1 MYSLLLAVIYLAFIS
16 LGLPDAL
23 LGSGWPTM
31 YTQLQVPFSYAGII
45 SMIISAGTIVSSFFS
60 DRLTRKFGAGLVTAV
75 SVLLTAGAL
84 FGFSVSDSFYLLCI
98 MAIPYGLGAG
108 AVDAALNNYVALHYS
123 SRHMSWLHC
132 FWGVGAAASP
142 YIMGFCLGK
151 GLGWSRGYFSVSMI
165 QIVITAILFISLP
178 LWKSRTDEKEGGT
191 EPKCAEAE
199 QIQKDQTKAVSS
211 KALSLREILRIKGA
225 PYILITFF
233 AYSAMESTTGLWA
246 SSYLVQY
253 LLMEPEKAAKFA
265 SFFYLGITVGR
276 FLCGFVADRMGDKA
290 LIRLGGGIAG
300 AGILLVLIP
309 FPVTTPALLGLVI
322 IGFGCAPVYPAII
335 HSTPFY
341 FGKENSQALIG
352 IQMACAYVGSTFMP
366 PLLGTLAARIGIWLY
381 PVFLLVFEVLM
392 VLTSE
397 KLNRIQNGSGT
408 EQTE

>member
-178 LWKSRTDEKEGGT
+178 LWESRTDEKEGGI
-191 EPKCAEAE
+191 EPKGAEAE
-199 QIQKDQTKAVSS
+199 QIQTDQTKAASS

-300 AGILLVLIP
+300 AGILLVLLP

-366 PLLGTLAARIGIWLY
+366 PLFGTLAARIGIWLY

-397 KLNRIQNGSGT
+397 KLNRIQNGSGM
-408 EQTE
+408 E

>member
-60 DRLTRKFGAGLVTAV
+60 DRLTRKFGAGLVTVV

-178 LWKSRTDEKEGGT
+178 LWKSRMDEKEGGT
-191 EPKCAEAE
+191 EPKGAEAE
-199 QIQKDQTKAVSS
+199 QIQTDQTKTASS

-233 AYSAMESTTGLWA
+233 AYSAMETTTGLWA

-265 SFFYLGITVGR
+265 SFFYMGITVGR
-276 FLCGFVADRMGDKA
+276 FLCGFVADKMGDKA
-290 LIRLGGGIAG
+290 LIRLGSGIAG

-366 PLLGTLAARIGIWLY
+366 PLFGTLAARIGIWLY

-408 EQTE
+408 E

>member
-98 MAIPYGLGAG
+98 IAIPYGLGAG

-191 EPKCAEAE
+191 EPKGAEAE
-199 QIQKDQTKAVSS
+199 QIQKDQTKAASS
-211 KALSLREILRIKGA
+211 KALSLQEILRIKGA

-290 LIRLGGGIAG
+290 LIRLGSGIAG

-366 PLLGTLAARIGIWLY
+366 PLFGTLAARIGIWLY

-397 KLNRIQNGSGT
+397 KLNRIQNGSGM

>member
-178 LWKSRTDEKEGGT
+178 LWESRTDEKEGGI
-191 EPKCAEAE
+191 EPKGAEAE
-199 QIQKDQTKAVSS
+199 QIQTDQTKAASS

-300 AGILLVLIP
+300 AGILLVLLP
-309 FPVTTPALLGLVI
+309 FPVTMPALLGLVI

-408 EQTE
+408 E

>member
-178 LWKSRTDEKEGGT
+178 LWKSRTDEKEGGI

-199 QIQKDQTKAVSS
+199 QIQTDQTKAASS

-233 AYSAMESTTGLWA
+233 AYSAMETTTGLWA

-290 LIRLGGGIAG
+290 LIRLGGGIVG

-309 FPVTTPALLGLVI
+309 FPVTMPALLGLVI

-352 IQMACAYVGSTFMP
+352 IQMACAYVGSTFIP
-366 PLLGTLAARIGIWLY
+366 PLFGTLAARIGIWLY

-408 EQTE
+408 E

>member
-84 FGFSVSDSFYLLCI
+84 LGFSVSDSFYLLCI

-178 LWKSRTDEKEGGT
+178 LWKSRTDEKEGGI

-199 QIQKDQTKAVSS
+199 QKQTDQTKAVSS

-276 FLCGFVADRMGDKA
+276 FLCGFVADKMGDKA
-290 LIRLGGGIAG
+290 LIRLGSGIAG

-366 PLLGTLAARIGIWLY
+366 PLFGTLAARIGIWLY

>member
-132 FWGVGAAASP
+132 FWGVGAAVSP

-191 EPKCAEAE
+191 EPKGA
-199 QIQKDQTKAVSS
+199 DQAKAAPS
-211 KALSLREILRIKGA
+211 KALSFREILRIKGA

-276 FLCGFVADRMGDKA
+276 FLCGFVADKMGDKA
-290 LIRLGGGIAG
+290 LIRLGSGIAG

-366 PLLGTLAARIGIWLY
+366 PLFGTLAARIGIWLY

-397 KLNRIQNGSGT
+397 KLNRIQNGSST
-408 EQTE
+408 E

>member
-84 FGFSVSDSFYLLCI
+84 FGFSVSGSFYLLCI

-151 GLGWSRGYFSVSMI
+151 GLGWNRGYFSVSMI

-178 LWKSRTDEKEGGT
+178 LWKPRTDEKEEGT
-191 EPKCAEAE
+191 EPERAEA
-199 QIQKDQTKAVSS
+199 APS

-233 AYSAMESTTGLWA
+233 AYSAMETTTGLWA

-253 LLMEPEKAAKFA
+253 LLMEPERAAKFA

-276 FLCGFVADRMGDKA
+276 FLCGFVADKMGDKA
-290 LIRLGGGIAG
+290 LIRLGSGIVG
-300 AGILLVLIP
+300 AGILLVLLP
-309 FPVTTPALLGLVI
+309 FQVTTPALLGLVV
-322 IGFGCAPVYPAII
+322 IGFGCAPIYPAII

-352 IQMACAYVGSTFMP
+352 IQMACAYIGSTFMP
-366 PLLGTLAARIGIWLY
+366 PLFGTLATGIGIWLY

-397 KLNRIQNGSGT
+397 KLNRIKK
-408 EQTE
+408 

>member
-178 LWKSRTDEKEGGT
+178 LWKSRTDEKEGGK
-191 EPKCAEAE
+191 EPKGAEAE
-199 QIQKDQTKAVSS
+199 QIQTDQTKATSS

-233 AYSAMESTTGLWA
+233 AYSAMETTTGLWA

-290 LIRLGGGIAG
+290 LIRLGGGIVG

-366 PLLGTLAARIGIWLY
+366 PLFGTLAARIGIWLY

-408 EQTE
+408 E

>member
-1 MYSLLLAVIYLAFIS
+1 M
-16 LGLPDAL
+16 
-23 LGSGWPTM
+23 
-31 YTQLQVPFSYAGII
+31 
-45 SMIISAGTIVSSFFS
+45 
-60 DRLTRKFGAGLVTAV
+60 
-75 SVLLTAGAL
+75 
-84 FGFSVSDSFYLLCI
+84 
-98 MAIPYGLGAG
+98 
-108 AVDAALNNYVALHYS
+108 
-123 SRHMSWLHC
+123 
-132 FWGVGAAASP
+132 
-142 YIMGFCLGK
+142 
-151 GLGWSRGYFSVSMI
+151 
-165 QIVITAILFISLP
+165 
-178 LWKSRTDEKEGGT
+178 
-191 EPKCAEAE
+191 
-199 QIQKDQTKAVSS
+199 SS

-366 PLLGTLAARIGIWLY
+366 PLFGTLAARIGIWLY
-381 PVFLLVFEVLM
+381 PVFLLVLGADGVDLRKIKPDPKWIRYGADRIEIIFGKGLHIKNAAAFLQLPGAA
-392 VLTSE
+392 VLT
-397 KLNRIQNGSGT
+397 GSSAV
-408 EQTE
+408 

>member
-1 MYSLLLAVIYLAFIS
+1 MVSLLLPIIYVAFIS
-16 LGLPDAL
+16 LGLPDSL
-23 LGSGWPTM
+23 LGSAWPSM
-31 YTQLQVPFSYAGII
+31 YPQLGVPVSYAGII

-132 FWGVGAAASP
+132 FWGVGAAVSP

-178 LWKSRTDEKEGGT
+178 LWKSRTDEKEGGI

-199 QIQKDQTKAVSS
+199 QIQTDQTKAASS

-233 AYSAMESTTGLWA
+233 AYSAMETTTGLWA

-276 FLCGFVADRMGDKA
+276 FLCGFVADKMGDKA
-290 LIRLGGGIAG
+290 LIRLGSGIAG

-408 EQTE
+408 E

>member
-16 LGLPDAL
+16 LVLPDAL

-84 FGFSVSDSFYLLCI
+84 LGFSVSDSFYLLCI

-178 LWKSRTDEKEGGT
+178 LWKSRTDEKEGGI

-199 QIQKDQTKAVSS
+199 QKQTDQTKAVSS

-290 LIRLGGGIAG
+290 LIRLGSGIAG

-309 FPVTTPALLGLVI
+309 FPVTMPALLGLVI

-352 IQMACAYVGSTFMP
+352 IQMACAYVGSSFMP
-366 PLLGTLAARIGIWLY
+366 PLFGTLAARIGIWLY

>member
-151 GLGWSRGYFSVSMI
+151 GLGWSRGYFSVSVI

-178 LWKSRTDEKEGGT
+178 LWKSRTDEKEGGI

-199 QIQKDQTKAVSS
+199 QIQTDQTKAASS

-233 AYSAMESTTGLWA
+233 AYSAMETTTGLWA

-290 LIRLGGGIAG
+290 LIRLGGGIVG

-366 PLLGTLAARIGIWLY
+366 PLFGTLAARIGIWLY

-408 EQTE
+408 E

>member
-31 YTQLQVPFSYAGII
+31 YTRLQVPFSYAGII
-45 SMIISAGTIVSSFFS
+45 TMIISVGTIVSSFFS
-60 DRLTRKFGAGLVTAV
+60 DRLTRKLGAGLVTAV

-165 QIVITAILFISLP
+165 QIVITSILFISLP

-191 EPKCAEAE
+191 EPKCA
-199 QIQKDQTKAVSS
+199 DQTKAAPS
-211 KALSLREILRIKGA
+211 KALSFREILRIKGA

-290 LIRLGGGIAG
+290 LIRLGSGIAG
-300 AGILLVLIP
+300 AGILLVLLP
-309 FPVTTPALLGLVI
+309 FPVTMPALLGLVI

-366 PLLGTLAARIGIWLY
+366 PLFGTLAARIGIWLY

-397 KLNRIQNGSGT
+397 KLNRIQNRSGT
-408 EQTE
+408 E

>member
-178 LWKSRTDEKEGGT
+178 LWKSRMDEKEGGT
-191 EPKCAEAE
+191 EPKGA
-199 QIQKDQTKAVSS
+199 DQTKAASS

-233 AYSAMESTTGLWA
+233 AYSAMETTTGLWA

-290 LIRLGGGIAG
+290 LIRLGSGIAG

-366 PLLGTLAARIGIWLY
+366 PLFGTLAARIGIWLY

-408 EQTE
+408 E

>member
-178 LWKSRTDEKEGGT
+178 LWKSRTDEKEGGI

-199 QIQKDQTKAVSS
+199 QIQTDQTKAASS

-233 AYSAMESTTGLWA
+233 AYSAMETTTGLWA
-246 SSYLVQY
+246 SSYLAQY

-290 LIRLGGGIAG
+290 LIRLGGGIVG

-366 PLLGTLAARIGIWLY
+366 PLFGTLAARIGIWLY

-408 EQTE
+408 E

>member
-84 FGFSVSDSFYLLCI
+84 LGFSVSDSFYLLCI

-178 LWKSRTDEKEGGT
+178 LWKSRTDEKEGGI

-199 QIQKDQTKAVSS
+199 QKQTDQTKAVSS

-290 LIRLGGGIAG
+290 LIRLGSGIAG

-309 FPVTTPALLGLVI
+309 FPVTMPALLGLVI

-366 PLLGTLAARIGIWLY
+366 PLFGTLAARIGIWLY

>member
-178 LWKSRTDEKEGGT
+178 LWKSRMDEKEGGT
-191 EPKCAEAE
+191 EPKGA
-199 QIQKDQTKAVSS
+199 DQAKAVPS
-211 KALSLREILRIKGA
+211 KALSFREILRIKGA

-276 FLCGFVADRMGDKA
+276 FLCGFVADKMGDKA
-290 LIRLGGGIAG
+290 LIRLGSGIAG

-352 IQMACAYVGSTFMP
+352 IQMAFAYVGSTFMP
-366 PLLGTLAARIGIWLY
+366 PLFGTLAARIGIWLY

-397 KLNRIQNGSGT
+397 KLNRIQNGSST
-408 EQTE
+408 E

>member
-23 LGSGWPTM
+23 LGAGWPTM

-178 LWKSRTDEKEGGT
+178 LWKSRTDEKEGGI
-191 EPKCAEAE
+191 EPKSAEAE
-199 QIQKDQTKAVSS
+199 QIQTDQTKAVPS
-211 KALSLREILRIKGA
+211 KALSFWEILRIKGA

-233 AYSAMESTTGLWA
+233 AYSAMESTAGLWA

-276 FLCGFVADRMGDKA
+276 FLCGFVADKMGDKA
-290 LIRLGGGIAG
+290 LIRLGSGIAG

-352 IQMACAYVGSTFMP
+352 IQMAFAYVGSTFMP

-408 EQTE
+408 K

>member
-1 MYSLLLAVIYLAFIS
+1 
-16 LGLPDAL
+16 
-23 LGSGWPTM
+23 
-31 YTQLQVPFSYAGII
+31 
-45 SMIISAGTIVSSFFS
+45 MIISAGTIVSSFFS

-178 LWKSRTDEKEGGT
+178 LWKSRADEKEGGI
-191 EPKCAEAE
+191 EPKGAEAE
-199 QIQKDQTKAVSS
+199 QIQTDQTKAVPS
-211 KALSLREILRIKGA
+211 KALSFREILRIKGA

-233 AYSAMESTTGLWA
+233 AYSAMESTAGLWA

-276 FLCGFVADRMGDKA
+276 FLCGFVADKMGDKA
-290 LIRLGGGIAG
+290 LIRLGSGIAG

-352 IQMACAYVGSTFMP
+352 IQMAFAYVGSTFMP

-408 EQTE
+408 K

>member
-178 LWKSRTDEKEGGT
+178 LWKSRTDEKEGGI

-199 QIQKDQTKAVSS
+199 QIQTDQTKAASS

-233 AYSAMESTTGLWA
+233 AYSAMETTTGLWA

-290 LIRLGGGIAG
+290 LIRLGGGIVG

-397 KLNRIQNGSGT
+397 N
-408 EQTE
+408 

>member
-84 FGFSVSDSFYLLCI
+84 LGFSVSDSFYLLCI

-178 LWKSRTDEKEGGT
+178 LWKSRTDEKEGGI

-199 QIQKDQTKAVSS
+199 QKQTDQTKAVSS

-290 LIRLGGGIAG
+290 LIRLGSGIAG

>member
-178 LWKSRTDEKEGGT
+178 LWKSRADEKEGGI
-191 EPKCAEAE
+191 EPKGAEAE
-199 QIQKDQTKAVSS
+199 QIQTDQTKAVPS
-211 KALSLREILRIKGA
+211 KALSFREILRIKGA

-290 LIRLGGGIAG
+290 LIRLGGGIVG

-408 EQTE
+408 E

>member
-178 LWKSRTDEKEGGT
+178 LWKSRTDEKEGEI
-191 EPKCAEAE
+191 EPKGAEAE
-199 QIQKDQTKAVSS
+199 QIQTDQTKAASS
-211 KALSLREILRIKGA
+211 KVLSLREILRIKGA

-233 AYSAMESTTGLWA
+233 AYSAMETTTGLWA

-253 LLMEPEKAAKFA
+253 LLIEPEKAAKFA

-290 LIRLGGGIAG
+290 LIRLGGGIVG

-366 PLLGTLAARIGIWLY
+366 PLFGTLAARIGIWLY

-408 EQTE
+408 E

>member
-60 DRLTRKFGAGLVTAV
+60 DRLTRKFGAGLVTVV

-132 FWGVGAAASP
+132 FWGVGAAVSP

-178 LWKSRTDEKEGGT
+178 LWKSRTDEKEGGI

-199 QIQKDQTKAVSS
+199 QIQTDQTKAASS

-233 AYSAMESTTGLWA
+233 AYSAMETTTGLWA

-276 FLCGFVADRMGDKA
+276 FLCGFVADKMGDKA
-290 LIRLGGGIAG
+290 LIRLGSGIAG

-366 PLLGTLAARIGIWLY
+366 PLFGTLAARIGIWLY

-408 EQTE
+408 E

>member
-45 SMIISAGTIVSSFFS
+45 TMIISAGTIVSSFFS

-132 FWGVGAAASP
+132 FWGVGAAVSP

-165 QIVITAILFISLP
+165 QIVITSILFISLP

-191 EPKCAEAE
+191 EPKGAEAE
-199 QIQKDQTKAVSS
+199 QKQTDQTKAAPS
-211 KALSLREILRIKGA
+211 KALSFREILRIKGA

-290 LIRLGGGIAG
+290 LIRLGSGIAG
-300 AGILLVLIP
+300 AGILLVLLP
-309 FPVTTPALLGLVI
+309 FPVTMPALLGLVI

-366 PLLGTLAARIGIWLY
+366 PLFGTLAARIGIWLY

-397 KLNRIQNGSGT
+397 KLNRIQNRSGT
-408 EQTE
+408 E

>member
-178 LWKSRTDEKEGGT
+178 LWKSRADEKEGGI
-191 EPKCAEAE
+191 EPKGAEAE
-199 QIQKDQTKAVSS
+199 QIQTDQTKAVPS
-211 KALSLREILRIKGA
+211 KALSFREILRIKGA

-290 LIRLGGGIAG
+290 LIRLGSGIAG

-352 IQMACAYVGSTFMP
+352 IQMAFAYVGSTFMP

-408 EQTE
+408 E

>member
-132 FWGVGAAASP
+132 FWGVGAAVSP

-178 LWKSRTDEKEGGT
+178 LWKSRTDEKEGGI

-199 QIQKDQTKAVSS
+199 QIQTDQTKAASS

-233 AYSAMESTTGLWA
+233 AYSAMETTTGLWA

-265 SFFYLGITVGR
+265 SFFYMGITVGR
-276 FLCGFVADRMGDKA
+276 FLCGFVADKMGDKA
-290 LIRLGGGIAG
+290 LIRLGSGIAG

-366 PLLGTLAARIGIWLY
+366 PLFGTLAARIGIWLY

-408 EQTE
+408 E

>member
-178 LWKSRTDEKEGGT
+178 LWKSRTDEKEGGI
-191 EPKCAEAE
+191 EPKSAEAE
-199 QIQKDQTKAVSS
+199 QIQTDQTKAVPS
-211 KALSLREILRIKGA
+211 KALSFREILRIKGA

-276 FLCGFVADRMGDKA
+276 FLCGFVADKMGDKA
-290 LIRLGGGIAG
+290 LIRLGSGIAG

-352 IQMACAYVGSTFMP
+352 IQMAFAYVGSTFMP

-397 KLNRIQNGSGT
+397 KLNRIQNGSGM
-408 EQTE
+408 E

>member
-178 LWKSRTDEKEGGT
+178 LWKSRMDEKEGGT
-191 EPKCAEAE
+191 EPKGA
-199 QIQKDQTKAVSS
+199 DQAKAAPS
-211 KALSLREILRIKGA
+211 KALSFREILRIKGA

-276 FLCGFVADRMGDKA
+276 FLCGFVADKMGDKA
-290 LIRLGGGIAG
+290 LIRLGSGIAG

-352 IQMACAYVGSTFMP
+352 IQMAFAYVGSTFMP

-408 EQTE
+408 E

>member
-108 AVDAALNNYVALHYS
+108 VVDAALNNYVALHYS

-178 LWKSRTDEKEGGT
+178 LWKSRTDEKEGGI

-199 QIQKDQTKAVSS
+199 QIQTDQTKAAPS
-211 KALSLREILRIKGA
+211 KALSFREILRIKGA

-233 AYSAMESTTGLWA
+233 AYSAMETTTGLWA

-290 LIRLGGGIAG
+290 LIRLGGGIVG

-366 PLLGTLAARIGIWLY
+366 PLFGTLAARIGIWLY

-408 EQTE
+408 E

>member
-178 LWKSRTDEKEGGT
+178 LWKSRTDEKEGGI

-199 QIQKDQTKAVSS
+199 QIQTDQTKAAPS
-211 KALSLREILRIKGA
+211 KALSFREILRIKGA

-233 AYSAMESTTGLWA
+233 AYSAMETTTGLWA

-290 LIRLGGGIAG
+290 LIRLGGGIVG

-408 EQTE
+408 E

>member
-178 LWKSRTDEKEGGT
+178 LWKSRTDEKEGGI
-191 EPKCAEAE
+191 EPKGTEAE
-199 QIQKDQTKAVSS
+199 QIQTDQTKAVPS
-211 KALSLREILRIKGA
+211 KALSFREILRIKGA

-276 FLCGFVADRMGDKA
+276 FLCGFVADKMGDKA
-290 LIRLGGGIAG
+290 LIRLGSGIAG

-366 PLLGTLAARIGIWLY
+366 PLFGTLAARIGIWLY

-408 EQTE
+408 E

>member
-178 LWKSRTDEKEGGT
+178 LWKSRTDEKEGGI

-199 QIQKDQTKAVSS
+199 QIQTDQTKAASS

-233 AYSAMESTTGLWA
+233 AYSAMETTTGLWA

-290 LIRLGGGIAG
+290 LIRLGGGIVG

-366 PLLGTLAARIGIWLY
+366 PLFGTLAARIGIWLY

-408 EQTE
+408 E

>member
-178 LWKSRTDEKEGGT
+178 LWKSRADEKEGGI
-191 EPKCAEAE
+191 EPKGAEAE
-199 QIQKDQTKAVSS
+199 QIQTDQTKAVPS
-211 KALSLREILRIKGA
+211 KALSFREILRIKGA

-276 FLCGFVADRMGDKA
+276 FLCGFVADKMGDKA
-290 LIRLGGGIAG
+290 LIRLGSGIAG

-408 EQTE
+408 E

>member
-132 FWGVGAAASP
+132 FWGVGAAVSP

-178 LWKSRTDEKEGGT
+178 LWKSRTDEKEGGI

-199 QIQKDQTKAVSS
+199 QIQTDQTKAASS

-233 AYSAMESTTGLWA
+233 AYSAMETTTGLWA

-290 LIRLGGGIAG
+290 LIRLGGGIVG

-366 PLLGTLAARIGIWLY
+366 PLFGTLAARIGIWLY

-408 EQTE
+408 E

>member
-178 LWKSRTDEKEGGT
+178 LWKSRTDEKEGGK
-191 EPKCAEAE
+191 EPKGAEAE
-199 QIQKDQTKAVSS
+199 QIQTDQTKATSS

-233 AYSAMESTTGLWA
+233 AYSAMETTTGLWA

-290 LIRLGGGIAG
+290 LIRLGGGIVG

-408 EQTE
+408 E

>member
-23 LGSGWPTM
+23 LGAGWPTM

-178 LWKSRTDEKEGGT
+178 LWKSRTDEKEGEI
-191 EPKCAEAE
+191 EPKGAEAE
-199 QIQKDQTKAVSS
+199 QIQTDQTKAASS

-233 AYSAMESTTGLWA
+233 AYSAMETTTGLWA

-276 FLCGFVADRMGDKA
+276 FLCGFVADKMGDKA

-309 FPVTTPALLGLVI
+309 FPVPTPALLGLVI

-352 IQMACAYVGSTFMP
+352 IQMACAYVGSTFIP
-366 PLLGTLAARIGIWLY
+366 PLFGTLAARIGIWLY

-408 EQTE
+408 E

>member
-1 MYSLLLAVIYLAFIS
+1 MYSLLLAVIYLAFVS

-199 QIQKDQTKAVSS
+199 QKQTDQTKAAPS
-211 KALSLREILRIKGA
+211 KALSFREILRIKGA

-233 AYSAMESTTGLWA
+233 AYSAMETTTGLWA

-290 LIRLGGGIAG
+290 LIRLGGGIVG

-366 PLLGTLAARIGIWLY
+366 PLFGTLAARIGIWLY

-408 EQTE
+408 E

>member
-178 LWKSRTDEKEGGT
+178 LWKSRMDEKEGGI
-191 EPKCAEAE
+191 EPKGAEAE
-199 QIQKDQTKAVSS
+199 QIQTDQTKTASS

-233 AYSAMESTTGLWA
+233 AYSAMETTTGLWA

-276 FLCGFVADRMGDKA
+276 FLCGFVADKMGDKA
-290 LIRLGGGIAG
+290 LIRLGSGIAG

-366 PLLGTLAARIGIWLY
+366 PLFGTLAARISIWLY

-408 EQTE
+408 E